1 MMKTKYQML
10 IDKHDKFIGTAIQAE
25 NAGDHAKA
33 ALFYHAAAGCLSKA
47 LALGVKDAGTIVQA

>member
-1 MMKTKYQML
+1 MMKTRYQILM
-10 IDKHDKFIGTAIQAE
+10 DKHDKFVDIAVKAIIIGD
-25 NAGDHAKA
+25 NAKA

>member
-10 IDKHDKFIGTAIQAE
+10 MDTHDKYISNAIHAE
-25 NAGDHAKA
+25 GSGDHAKA

-47 LALGVKDAGTIVQA
+47 LALEVKDAGTIVQA